1 MTTKKTIKRLILTLG
16 CASLTLASLSAQT
29 AELRPSRAFLTQL
42 QEDFASR
49 NYIGYQHDLPRLR
62 ALPLLAEHLPYRKA
76 IVELMAGQKSPDDVL
91 TRFLK

>member
-49 NYIGYQHDLPRLR
+49 N
-62 ALPLLAEHLPYRKA
+62 
-76 IVELMAGQKSPDDVL
+76 
-91 TRFLK
+91 